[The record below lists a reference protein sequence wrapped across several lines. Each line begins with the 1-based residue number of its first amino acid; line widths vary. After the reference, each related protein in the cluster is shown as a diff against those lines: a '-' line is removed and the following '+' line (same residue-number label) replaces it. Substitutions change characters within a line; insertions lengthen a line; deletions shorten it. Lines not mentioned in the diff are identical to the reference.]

1 VMRAGRRGRRVMGT
15 PFRERN
21 PVVIGTVG
29 LAVIALLMLAAF
41 NAGRLPIIG
50 GGTTYHAAF
59 AEAAGL
65 KPGDEVRVAGVKV
78 GKVDSVDLEGD
89 QVRADFTVR
98 GAWIGDESTVDIKI
112 KTVLGAKYLSIDPK
126 GTHPQVAGQEIP
138 VGRTTT
144 PFDVF
149 PAFEQ
154 LTEVAGR
161 IDTRRLAQALD
172 TLSET
177 FQDSPADVRSSLAG
191 LSRLSR
197 TVASRDAQLTTLLR
211 RTRLVTR
218 TLADRDD
225 QLVTLIED
233 GNLLLQEIQRRRQ
246 VIHALLESTSN
257 LALQLSGLV
266 QDNRRQ
272 LTPAL
277 TQLGG
282 VVGLLQRN
290 QDNLDRG
297 IAAMAPFVRV
307 FTNTLGNG
315 RWFDSYIQNLL
326 SPFPPGLSPGGGR

>member
-1 VMRAGRRGRRVMGT
+1 MSR

-21 PVVIGTVG
+21 PVVIGAVG
-29 LAVIALLMLAAF
+29 LLLIVLAMLLAF
-41 NAGRLPIIG
+41 NAANLPIIG

-59 AEAAGL
+59 TEAAGL

-78 GKVDSVDLEGD
+78 GKVEDVKLEGD
-89 QVRADFTVR
+89 HVRAEFKIK
-98 GAWIGDESTVDIKI
+98 GAWVGDRSTVNIKI
-112 KTVLGAKYLSIDPK
+112 KTMLGAKYLSIDPS
-126 GTHPQVAGQEIP
+126 GSRPQPAGQEIP
-138 VGRTTT
+138 VDRTTT
-144 PFDVF
+144 PFDVY

-154 LTEVAGR
+154 LTAVAGR
-161 IDTRRLAQALD
+161 IDTKRLAQALD
-172 TLSET
+172 TLSNT
-177 FQDSPADVRSSLAG
+177 FQDSPEQVRSSLDG

-197 TVASRDAQLTTLLR
+197 TVASRDAQLATLLD
-211 RTRLVTR
+211 RTRRVTR
-218 TLADRDD
+218 TLVERDD
-225 QLVTLIED
+225 QLVKLIDD
-233 GNLLLQEIQRRRQ
+233 GNLLLREIQDRRQ

-277 TQLGG
+277 NQLNG
-282 VVGLLQRN
+282 VVTLLRRN

-315 RWFDSYIQNLL
+315 RWFDSYVQNLL
-326 SPFPPGLSPGGGR
+326 SPLPASVGPGGGR

>member
-1 VMRAGRRGRRVMGT
+1 MTGK

-29 LAVIALLMLAAF
+29 LVLIALLMVLAF
-41 NAGRLPIIG
+41 NAANLPVIG

-78 GKVDSVDLEGD
+78 GKVKGIDLEGD
-89 QVRADFTVR
+89 HVRADFTVK

-112 KTVLGAKYLSIDPK
+112 KTVLGAKYLAIDPK
-126 GTHPQVAGQEIP
+126 GSHQQAAGREIP
-138 VGRTTT
+138 VSRTTT

-154 LTEVAGR
+154 LTEVVGK
-161 IDTRRLAQALD
+161 IDTKRLALALD
-172 TLSET
+172 TLSST
-177 FQDSPADVRSSLAG
+177 FQDSPADVRTSLEG

-197 TVASRDAQLTTLLR
+197 TVASRDAELTTLLQ
-211 RTRLVTR
+211 RTRQVTR
-218 TLADRDD
+218 TLSDRDD

-266 QDNRRQ
+266 QDNQRQ

-277 TQLGG
+277 NQLGG

-326 SPFPPGLSPGGGR
+326 SPFPPALSIGGGR

>member
-1 VMRAGRRGRRVMGT
+1 MAES
-15 PFRERN
+15 FRERN
-21 PVVIGTVG
+21 PTTIGAAG
-29 LAVIALLMLAAF
+29 LAVIAVVVLLAF
-41 NAGRLPIIG
+41 NAQNLPLIG
-50 GGTTYHAAF
+50 AGTTYRAAF
-59 AEAAGL
+59 TEAAGL

-78 GKVDSVDLEGD
+78 GSVGSITLEGD
-89 QVRADFTVR
+89 HVLAAFKVK

-112 KTVLGAKYLSIDPK
+112 RTLLGAKYLAVDPLGSRAQDA
-126 GTHPQVAGQEIP
+126 GTEIP

-154 LTEVAGR
+154 LTEVAGK
-161 IDTRRLAQALD
+161 IDTQQLARALS
-172 TLSET
+172 TLSDT
-177 FQDSPADVRSSLAG
+177 FRDTPADVRTSLAG

-197 TVASRDAQLTTLLR
+197 TVASRDAQLTTLLQ
-211 RTRLVTR
+211 RTRVVTG
-218 TLADRDD
+218 TLAERDT
-225 QLVTLIED
+225 QLLKLIDD
-233 GNLLLQEIQRRRQ
+233 GNLLLQEIQRRRAA
-246 VIHALLESTSN
+246 IHALLAGTAN

-266 QDNRRQ
+266 QDNQRQ
-272 LTPAL
+272 LAPAL
-277 TQLGG
+277 RQLSG

-326 SPFPPGLSPGGGR
+326 APVPPQPVTGGGR